1 MAQFAV
7 GCEGVRRLRG
17 QHALSSS
24 DRIPDVI
31 PVTGLA
37 WVASLAPSIHISYLL
52 AMFNSLMNLLGRPA
66 RTTASV
72 RTVPPAPSRPPGD
85 ALGRT
90 ASNQS
95 AHLAGCPEMKGN
107 IALTMF
113 PFSSRD

>member
-17 QHALSSS
+17 QHALSPI
-24 DRIPDVI
+24 DRIPYVI

-37 WVASLAPSIHISYLL
+37 WVASLAP
-52 AMFNSLMNLLGRPA
+52 AMQPNYRFTNVDSLRYLLGRPA

-90 ASNQS
+90 AN
-95 AHLAGCPEMKGN
+95 N
-107 IALTMF
+107 
-113 PFSSRD
+113 

>member
-7 GCEGVRRLRG
+7 GCDGVRRLRG
-17 QHALSSS
+17 QHALSPIH
-24 DRIPDVI
+24 RIPYVI

-37 WVASLAPSIHISYLL
+37 WVASLAP
-52 AMFNSLMNLLGRPA
+52 AMRFCYQLTRLDSLKDPLGRPA

-90 ASNQS
+90 ASNRRS
-95 AHLAGCPEMKGN
+95 HN
-107 IALTMF
+107 
-113 PFSSRD
+113 